1 MVKSKLKHNKKL
13 YVLDTNVLIHE
24 PESIYKFDEHAV
36 FIPLRVLEELDGH
49 KRGKNEIARN
59 ARQAHRYLDE
69 LLSNIE
75 IDQLDKGISL
85 DSCTLY
91 PATNHEGKLFFQTFE
106 KERAPVADNEII
118 AVTRQ
123 LSENYANSDVA
134 VVLVTKDINMRIKA
148 SVHGLIS
155 EDYRNDQVANVGD
168 ELLFS
173 GQVEITDEMWEAPG
187 IDIKIDREDSQEFGT
202 LITYHITA
210 PWVRNWSIN
219 THIYSDSSSNQT
231 FRGQLRQVVD
241 QTATIELLPD
251 FESQYH
257 CWGIQAKN
265 KEQNFALAALTDPEI
280 DFVTIAGEAGTG
292 KTLLTLAAALHQV
305 YEDKFYDEIIVTRA
319 TVPMGEDIG
328 FLPGEEED
336 KIGPWMG
343 AITDALET
351 LSANP
356 NGTDFERKSSVEFLK
371 SRVKIK
377 SSGFMRGR
385 SFSDKIF
392 IIDEAQNLTSAQM
405 HGLISRAGPG
415 TKVIA
420 IGNLKQIDTPYLSA
434 STSGFSFAMDRMRN
448 WEHYA
453 HITLQSVERSRLA
466 DYVAAN
472 FSD

>member
-1 MVKSKLKHNKKL
+1 MTKKKQNDHKL
-13 YVLDTNVLIHE
+13 YVLDTNVLLHE
-24 PESIYKFDEHAV
+24 PESIYKFDEHSV
-36 FIPLRVLEELDGH
+36 FIPLRVLEELDNH
-49 KRGKNEIARN
+49 KRGQNEIARN
-59 ARQAHRYLDE
+59 ARQAHRVLDQ
-69 LLSNIE
+69 LLSDIE
-75 IDQLDKGISL
+75 INQLEKGIFLPSQ
-85 DSCTLY
+85 
-91 PATNHEGKLFFQTFE
+91 GKLFFQSFDKGRE
-106 KERAPVADNEII
+106 KVADNEII
-118 AVTRQ
+118 SVSKQ
-123 LSENYANSDVA
+123 LRDDNQSKNTEVI
-134 VVLVTKDINMRIKA
+134 LVTKDINMRIKA
-148 SVHGLIS
+148 SVHGLRS
-155 EDYRNDQVANVGD
+155 EDYRNDQVATVGD

-173 GQVEITDEMWEAPG
+173 GQIEITDEMWQTPG
-187 IDIKIDREDSQEFGT
+187 VDIKIDREDSPEVGT

-210 PWVRNWSIN
+210 PWVQNWSVN
-219 THIYSDSSSNQT
+219 THIFSDSSSNQN
-231 FRGQLRQVVD
+231 FRGQLRKVED
-241 QTATIELLPD
+241 KCATVELLPD
-251 FESQYH
+251 FESQFH

-265 KEQNFALAALTDPEI
+265 KEQNFALAVLTDPEI
-280 DFVTIAGEAGTG
+280 DFVTIAGDAGTG

-328 FLPGEEED
+328 FLPGEESD
-336 KIGPWMG
+336 KIEPWMG

-356 NGTDFERKSSVEFLK
+356 EGNDFERKSSVEFLK

-377 SSGFMRGR
+377 SSSFMRGR

-392 IIDEAQNLTSAQM
+392 LIDEAQNLTSAQM

-448 WEHYA
+448 WDHYA

>member
-1 MVKSKLKHNKKL
+1 MVKSKRNNQKL
-13 YVLDTNVLIHE
+13 FVLDTNVLIHE
-24 PESIYKFDEHAV
+24 PESIYKFDEHNI
-36 FIPLRVLEELDGH
+36 FIPLRVLEELDKH
-49 KRGKNEIARN
+49 KRGKNEVARN

-75 IDQLDKGISL
+75 IEQLSEGINLSQC
-85 DSCTLY
+85 SLY
-91 PATNHEGKLFFQTFE
+91 PSKPHDGKLFFQSFE
-106 KERAPVADNEII
+106 KEREAIADNEII
-118 AVTRQ
+118 TVTKQ
-123 LSENYANSDVA
+123 LRDEYSKKKVT
-134 VVLVTKDINMRIKA
+134 VILVTKDINMRIKA
-148 SVHGLIS
+148 SVQGLVS

-173 GQVEITDEMWEAPG
+173 GQIEITDEMWAAP
-187 IDIKIDREDSQEFGT
+187 DVQVKVEREDSPELGT
-202 LITYHITA
+202 VIIYQITA
-210 PWVRNWSIN
+210 PWVQNWSVN
-219 THIYSDSSSNQT
+219 THVYSDSSTNKN
-231 FRGQLRQVVD
+231 FRGQLRETKDKTV
-241 QTATIELLPD
+241 TIELLPD
-251 FESQYH
+251 FQSQYH

-265 KEQNFALAALTDPEI
+265 KEQNYALAILTDPEI

-305 YEDKFYDEIIVTRA
+305 YEDKFYEEIIVTRA

-356 NGTDFERKSSVEFLK
+356 NGNDFERKSSVEFLM

-385 SFSDKIF
+385 SFSDKLF

-415 TKVIA
+415 TKVVA

-448 WEHYA
+448 WKHYA
-453 HITLQSVERSRLA
+453 HITLQIVERSRLA

>member
-1 MVKSKLKHNKKL
+1 MTKKKENAHKL

-24 PESIYKFDEHAV
+24 PESIYKFDEHSV

-49 KRGKNEIARN
+49 KRGQNEIARN
-59 ARQAHRYLDE
+59 ARQAHRYLDS
-69 LLSNIE
+69 LLSGVD
-75 IDQLDKGISL
+75 IDQISKGI
-85 DSCTLY
+85 TLS
-91 PATNHEGKLFFQTFE
+91 NQGKLFFQTFE
-106 KERAPVADNEII
+106 EEHDKIADNEII
-118 AVTRQ
+118 SVSKKLRDDYKADNINVI
-123 LSENYANSDVA
+123 
-134 VVLVTKDINMRIKA
+134 LVTKDINMRIKA
-148 SVHGLIS
+148 CVHGLKS
-155 EDYRNDQVANVGD
+155 EDYRNDQVSTVGD

-173 GQVEITDEMWEAPG
+173 GQVEITDAMWETTG
-187 IDIKIDREDSQEFGT
+187 VDIKIDREDSPDVGT

-210 PWVRNWSIN
+210 PWVQNWSVN
-219 THIYSDSSSNQT
+219 THIFSDSSSNKN
-231 FRGQLRQVVD
+231 FRGQLRSVEGLC
-241 QTATIELLPD
+241 ATIELLPD

-265 KEQNFALAALTDPEI
+265 KEQNFALAVLTDPEI
-280 DFVTIAGEAGTG
+280 DFVSIAGEAGTG

-319 TVPMGEDIG
+319 TIPMGEDIG
-328 FLPGEEED
+328 FLPGEEQD
-336 KIGPWMG
+336 KIEPWMG

-351 LSANP
+351 LSNNP
-356 NGTDFERKSSVEFLK
+356 EGNDFERKSSVEFLK

-377 SSGFMRGR
+377 SLSFMRGR
-385 SFSDKIF
+385 SFSDKLF

-448 WEHYA
+448 WKHYA

-466 DYVAAN
+466 DYVAGN
-472 FSD
+472 FSE

>member
-1 MVKSKLKHNKKL
+1 MVKSKKKHNKKL
-13 YVLDTNVLIHE
+13 FVLDTNVLLHE
-24 PESIYKFDEHAV
+24 PQSIFKFDEHAV
-36 FIPLRVLEELDGH
+36 FIPLRVLEELDNH
-49 KRGKNEIARN
+49 KRGQNEIARN

-75 IDQLDKGISL
+75 TDQLDKGIQL
-85 DSCTLY
+85 NQCQLY
-91 PATNHEGKLFFQTFE
+91 PAHQGKLFFQSF
-106 KERAPVADNEII
+106 KQDRATVADNEII
-118 AVTRQ
+118 SVTRQ
-123 LSENYANSDVA
+123 LTDDYNKSDVA

-148 SVHGLIS
+148 SVQGIIS
-155 EDYRNDQVANVGD
+155 EDYRNDQVATVGD
-168 ELLFS
+168 EVLFS
-173 GQVEITDEMWEAPG
+173 GQIEITDEMWETEG
-187 IDIKIDREDSQEFGT
+187 VDVQVDREDSPDVGT
-202 LITYHITA
+202 VITYRISA
-210 PWVRNWSIN
+210 PWVQNWSVN
-219 THIYSDSSSNQT
+219 AHIFSDSNSNT
-231 FRGQLRQVVD
+231 FRGQLRAIEDKTAVV
-241 QTATIELLPD
+241 ELIPD

-257 CWGIQAKN
+257 CWGVQAKN
-265 KEQNFALAALTDPEI
+265 KEQNFALSVLTDPEI

-336 KIGPWMG
+336 KLGPWMG

-351 LSANP
+351 LSVNP
-356 NGTDFERKSSVEFLK
+356 NGNDFERRSSVEFLK
-371 SRVKIK
+371 NRVKIK
-377 SSGFMRGR
+377 SLGFMRGR

-392 IIDEAQNLTSAQM
+392 VIDEAQNLTSAQM

-434 STSGFSFAMDRMRN
+434 STSGFSFAMDRMRG
-448 WEHYA
+448 WKHYA

>member
-1 MVKSKLKHNKKL
+1 MVKSKKKNEKKY
-13 YVLDTNVLIHE
+13 YVLDTNVLMHE
-24 PESIYKFDEHAV
+24 PESIYKFEEHTV
-36 FIPLRVLEELDGH
+36 FIPLRVLEELDTH
-49 KRGKNEIARN
+49 KRGQKEIARN

-69 LLSNIE
+69 LLSAINIE
-75 IDQLDKGISL
+75 DLDKGI
-85 DSCTLY
+85 
-91 PATNHEGKLFFQTFE
+91 KLGANGRLLFQTFE
-106 KERAPVADNEII
+106 KERAKVADNEII
-118 AVTRQ
+118 EVTKQ
-123 LSENYANSDVA
+123 LRDELEHEGIT

-168 ELLFS
+168 ESLFA
-173 GQVEITDEMWEAPG
+173 GQVEITDDMWSATG
-187 IDIKIDREDSQEFGT
+187 VDIKIEREDSPEVGT
-202 LITYHITA
+202 LIIYQITA
-210 PWVRNWSIN
+210 PWIQNWTIN
-219 THIYSDSSSNQT
+219 THIYSDSTANQN
-231 FRGQLRQVVD
+231 FRGILRAVD
-241 QTATIELLPD
+241 KKTATIELLPD

-265 KEQNFALAALTDPEI
+265 KEQNFALSVLTDPDI

-292 KTLLTLAAALHQV
+292 KTLLTLAAALQLV
-305 YEDKFYDEIIVTRA
+305 YEDKYYDEIIVTRA
-319 TVPMGEDIG
+319 TIPMGEDIG
-328 FLPGEEED
+328 FLPGEEEA
-336 KIGPWMG
+336 KIEPWMG

-351 LSANP
+351 LSSSPEGN
-356 NGTDFERKSSVEFLK
+356 DFERKSGIEFLK
-371 SRVKIK
+371 NRVKIK
-377 SSGFMRGR
+377 SLGFMRGR
-385 SFSDKIF
+385 SFSDKFF

-434 STSGFSFAMDRMRN
+434 STSGFSFAIDRMRN
-448 WEHYA
+448 WAHYA

>member
-1 MVKSKLKHNKKL
+1 MTKKKQHAHKL

-24 PESIYKFDEHAV
+24 PESIYKFDEHSV

-49 KRGKNEIARN
+49 KRGQNEIARN
-59 ARQAHRYLDE
+59 ARQAHRYLDA
-69 LLSNIE
+69 LLSGVDIE
-75 IDQLDKGISL
+75 QISEGI
-85 DSCTLY
+85 TLS
-91 PATNHEGKLFFQTFE
+91 NQGKLFFQTFE
-106 KERAPVADNEII
+106 KEHDKIADNEII
-118 AVTRQ
+118 SVSKKLRDDYKADGIKVI
-123 LSENYANSDVA
+123 
-134 VVLVTKDINMRIKA
+134 LVTKDINMRIKA
-148 SVHGLIS
+148 CVHGLKS
-155 EDYRNDQVANVGD
+155 EDYRNDQVSTVGD

-173 GQVEITDEMWEAPG
+173 GQIEITDAMWETSG
-187 IDIKIDREDSQEFGT
+187 VDIKIDRQDSPDVGT

-210 PWVRNWSIN
+210 PWVQKWSVN
-219 THIYSDSSSNQT
+219 THIFSDSSSNKN
-231 FRGQLRQVVD
+231 FRGQLRSVD
-241 QTATIELLPD
+241 GQCATIELLPD

-265 KEQNFALAALTDPEI
+265 KEQNFALAVLTDPEM
-280 DFVTIAGEAGTG
+280 DFVSIAGDAGTG

-319 TVPMGEDIG
+319 TIPMGEDIG
-328 FLPGEEED
+328 FLPGEEQD
-336 KIGPWMG
+336 KIEPWMG

-351 LSANP
+351 LSSNP
-356 NGTDFERKSSVEFLK
+356 EGNDFERKSSVEFLK

-377 SSGFMRGR
+377 SLSFMRGR
-385 SFSDKIF
+385 SFSDKLF
-392 IIDEAQNLTSAQM
+392 IIDEAQNLTAAQM

-448 WEHYA
+448 WKHYA

-466 DYVAAN
+466 DYVAGN